1 MFMSDDKEQGSMDNL
16 AVASPLDDGMGSL
29 LEPMEELAMGGT
41 TGGPAVMVASLE
53 LTLTGKESQDS
64 PCADIVRTVSS

>member
-1 MFMSDDKEQGSMDNL
+1 MDNL
-16 AVASPLDDGMGSL
+16 AVAFPLDDGMGSL
-29 LEPMEELAMGGT
+29 LEPMEELAMAGT
-41 TGGPAVMVASLE
+41 TGGPVVMLANLE